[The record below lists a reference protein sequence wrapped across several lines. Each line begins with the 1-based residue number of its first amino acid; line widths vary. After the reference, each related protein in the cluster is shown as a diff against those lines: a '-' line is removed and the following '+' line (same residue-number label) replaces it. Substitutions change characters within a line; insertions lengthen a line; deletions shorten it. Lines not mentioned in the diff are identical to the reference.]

1 MYNPCTAGNTISDI
15 RSMKGSM
22 NMAIASTKKQNRI
35 LTVTLLVLLS
45 AVAVLLIVTGQA
57 NKKESAPGTET
68 SASETLREDKT
79 SQPAKNAVEKT
90 APKTGSDK
98 ATETKPSFLGKDET
112 KGSKAEAD
120 AKDGQ
125 KATEDV
131 KKEAARASDETVE
144 VSAPVGKTPTFVL
157 PVSGSVVKEYAMEVP
172 VFSDTMQDWRVHDGV
187 DFACAVGDA
196 VCAAADGKIGK
207 VWQDPMMGTSLT
219 IVHDGGAV
227 SLYQGLAEEFPAP
240 LKAGDTVTAGQVIA
254 SCGATALIECAE
266 PDHIHYSLQIGG
278 VSVDPGDYMTLTY
291 AATEVE
297 D

>member
-1 MYNPCTAGNTISDI
+1 
-15 RSMKGSM
+15 M
-22 NMAIASTKKQNRI
+22 NMAIASTKKQNRV

-68 SASETLREDKT
+68 TASETLREGT
-79 SQPAKNAVEKT
+79 VSTPAKNTPEKT
-90 APKTGSDK
+90 LPDTKETEKNAETK
-98 ATETKPSFLGKDET
+98 AETKPSFLGKDED
-112 KGSKAEAD
+112 KAAETEKNEKTDEGKKNVA
-120 AKDGQ
+120 
-125 KATEDV
+125 EDV
-131 KKEAARASDETVE
+131 GESVE
-144 VSAPVGKTPTFVL
+144 VSAKVGKTPEFVL
-157 PVSGSVVKEYAMEVP
+157 PVSGSVVKGYAMEVP

-187 DFACAVGDA
+187 DIACAVGDA

-207 VWQDPMMGTSLT
+207 IWQDPMMGTSLT

-240 LKAGDTVTAGQVIA
+240 LKAGDSVTAGQVIA

-278 VSVDPGDYMTLTY
+278 VSVDPGEYMTLSY
-291 AATEVE
+291 ATTEPE

>member
-1 MYNPCTAGNTISDI
+1 
-15 RSMKGSM
+15 
-22 NMAIASTKKQNRI
+22 MAIASTKKQNRI

-68 SASETLREDKT
+68 NASETLREDTT
-79 SQPAKNAVEKT
+79 SLPAKNAEEKAAPKAGTDKT
-90 APKTGSDK
+90 A
-98 ATETKPSFLGKDET
+98 ETKPSFLGKDED
-112 KGSKAEAD
+112 KAPESEAD
-120 AKDGQ
+120 AKDS
-125 KATEDV
+125 
-131 KKEAARASDETVE
+131 KKTDEKKKDAVNDADETVE
-144 VSAPVGKTPTFVL
+144 VSAPVAKTPEFVL
-157 PVSGSVVKEYAMEVP
+157 PVSGSVVKGYAMEVP

-187 DFACAVGDA
+187 DIACAVGDA

-240 LKAGDTVTAGQVIA
+240 LKAGDTVKAGQVIA
-254 SCGATALIECAE
+254 SCGSTALIECAE

-278 VSVDPGDYMTLTY
+278 VSVDPGEYMKLSY
-291 AATEVE
+291 AATETE